1 VKLGKK
7 AILLMGIPLG
17 LGIAAALA
25 VLVVIPT
32 LTAPPKQVA
41 DPLPGQH
48 GYMIPLDTKVVNLA
62 ADSEYEYAKVGVTIE
77 LRPESSDFYA
87 MAGAAREPL
96 AAAKV
101 KEMAELLPVLD
112 DAVAKIVAAKTS
124 QELTSAEGR
133 EALRQEILE
142 ALRAATEKPA
152 PSGLTEP
159 VKPEVIDVYFTDLVM
174 Q

>member
-1 VKLGKK
+1 MKGKK
-7 AILLMGIPLG
+7 AILLLGIPLG
-17 LGIAAALA
+17 LGVAAALIF
-25 VLVVIPT
+25 LVVLPM
-32 LTAPPKQVA
+32 LTAAPKPVP
-41 DPLPGQH
+41 DPEAGQH

-62 ADSEYEYAKVGVTIE
+62 PDSEFKYAKVGVTIE
-77 LRPESSDFYA
+77 LRPETKDFYT

-124 QELTSAEGR
+124 QELTSAAGR
-133 EALRQEILE
+133 DALHAEILE
-142 ALRAATEKPA
+142 ALRKAMEKPA
-152 PSGLTEP
+152 PSGATEP
-159 VKPEVIDVYFTDLVM
+159 WPPEVIDIYFTDLVM